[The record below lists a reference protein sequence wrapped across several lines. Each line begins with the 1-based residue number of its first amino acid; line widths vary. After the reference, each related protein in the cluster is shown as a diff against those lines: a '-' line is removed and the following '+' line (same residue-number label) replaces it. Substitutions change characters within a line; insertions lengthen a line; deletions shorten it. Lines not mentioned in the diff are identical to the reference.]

1 MGGDII
7 LPPVDKNR
15 QLILTPDIPSNTS
28 SEPPSP
34 ESQTPKSNSL
44 QTLKDGEFVGN
55 IADAYY
61 GNVQVKAF
69 IQGGKIIDV
78 QFLDYPSDR
87 KKSIEIN
94 RRATPLLKTEAIQA
108 QNAQVDI
115 VSGATLTSQAF
126 QESLADALSQAKN

>member
-1 MGGDII
+1 
-7 LPPVDKNR
+7 
-15 QLILTPDIPSNTS
+15 
-28 SEPPSP
+28 
-34 ESQTPKSNSL
+34 
-44 QTLKDGEFVGN
+44 
-55 IADAYY
+55 
-61 GNVQVKAF
+61 
-69 IQGGKIIDV
+69 
-78 QFLDYPSDR
+78 R